1 MRPDKHKFEFTSVAG
16 AGLYTIE
23 AQYSVEPVHDPCPIL
38 FRLQML
44 QGRKLE
50 PSGLAHVEVLPA
62 TGFCGGIHGH
72 ALVKNEDAGVF
83 VTAHLHGEKGE
94 GRGLASTGGAKHDRV
109 ADVPDVEVQAEGTGP
124 CSHTMAK
131 RRRVW
136 RVQRAGRFAGAGPDR
151 A

>member
-1 MRPDKHKFEFTSVAG
+1 MRPNKHEFEFTSVTG
-16 AGLYTIE
+16 SGLYAIE
-23 AQYSVEPVHDPCPIL
+23 TQYGVEPVHDPCPIL

-72 ALVKNEDAGVF
+72 ALVEDEDAGFF

-94 GRGLASTGGAKHDRV
+94 SRGLAGARGAKHDRM

-131 RRRVW
+131 RRRVR
-136 RVQRAGRFAGAGPDR
+136 RVQRAGCFAGAGPDR